1 MSAKITSAF
10 QDAIRKTAW
19 VYDAILFEGYG
30 NTVFTIE
37 QLHAAFV
44 KNWERYIQIS
54 KEEMIEI
61 CNILSEKGMIM
72 QKTEN
77 GFLSPHSVL
86 LQELNKR
93 IEKNISELGE

>member
-1 MSAKITSAF
+1 MSADITPAF

-19 VYDAILFEGYG
+19 VYDVILFEGYG

-44 KNWERYIQIS
+44 KNWEIYIQIS
-54 KEEMIEI
+54 KEEMSEI

-72 QKTEN
+72 QKTES
-77 GFLSPHSVL
+77 GYLSPHSVL
-86 LQELNKR
+86 LQDLNER
-93 IEKNISELGE
+93 IEKSISEVGE